1 MVFNSDFVLTLI
13 GGFVIALFANRVS
26 KFWNKNKVEIEKK
39 GLTLDDMIEI
49 KTGYHPN
56 WLDAV
61 VHAAVSWTDQYLSD
75 PKMVRQITRKVI
87 EVTDPNKRNLLT
99 TELKG
104 AVSKL
109 ESGIITKLDEN
120 LSPELKEIVNQVK
133 EETAV
138 RIVKS
143 KVVLMPVIST
153 PLQQIATDKE
163 ISVVV
168 KAAAPGTITDF
179 PTGPVTEEDLKRL
192 FAESKARQELLKK

>member
-39 GLTLDDMIEI
+39 GLTLDDMIKI

-87 EVTDPNKRNLLT
+87 EVTDPNKRNFLT

-133 EETAV
+133 NNNIKLSDIAILYRSNAQSRVFEEN
-138 RIVKS
+138 
-143 KVVLMPVIST
+143 
-153 PLQQIATDKE
+153 
-163 ISVVV
+163 
-168 KAAAPGTITDF
+168 
-179 PTGPVTEEDLKRL
+179 
-192 FAESKARQELLKK
+192 LLRHNLPYKIYNHTFHQHS